1 MRVRQTFTSI
11 AALLSLA
18 VSGLVATSC
27 NDTLSEDNN
36 DGDTGLLVRLDVV
49 DEQQARLQ
57 AQYGQGSELP
67 RTALNELGF
76 PTQFTST
83 DLASRTIN
91 LENDLGM
98 NAILVENTVE
108 GINPV
113 KPEPHTRGNAI
124 SGITTDFNVSATR
137 AADAS
142 GVLGAI
148 DWINNATFDKKG
160 NPKSVQFRWS
170 SKKPYTRFY
179 ATSQVAGTNGMGQMS
194 WNGGKVSF
202 NLTTPAAVED
212 QYDLMA
218 AVSDTIRYMG
228 GNTAPRVRL
237 AFRHVLSAVNFRIG
251 NNLSATKKAVTGV
264 KFTGV
269 HGTGTY
275 TYTHSK
281 ALGTW
286 TVDGSTS
293 TFEKSGLNLAIKGI
307 GQTIMGNGTD
317 NLTFFFIPQK
327 LNGARL
333 VVTFDDGSE
342 LAADLK
348 GEWLGG
354 TTKTYTLSEKSTDWS
369 YIFNTSVVDP
379 FRVDN
384 LDRDTTFNVNVTSY
398 RYSPSVSGSQTPIA
412 WKVVGY
418 QIKQGTDWS
427 ATRTGLPSW
436 LSVNTSEGRGG
447 TDADRF
453 SITAKAATPSEV
465 EDKLDEYNSSLREDH
480 GHWQGYNL
488 GMNDGN
494 DPATEAGL
502 ENTAN
507 TYVISKSGYYRI
519 PLYYGNAI
527 VNGKER
533 VNTYRLLNDHLGNY
547 IQRGQGKIPYEYC
560 KSAAVL
566 WSDPQGA
573 ITDTQILHLSQGD
586 YLGFR
591 VDPSRVASGNAV
603 VAVRDSKKRIVWSWQ
618 LWFAK
623 KDEVEKTVVTPK
635 TYYANRTIDFMRM
648 PLGWTYTSWK
658 TLKNTTGDVS
668 IRLVLK
674 QEVSGKQEYVIIT
687 RNSETFGGYAA
698 LYQYGRKDPFLS
710 NRAKMDQLG
719 FTFADLTPNTES
731 KRKNPSLMVLNPMTF
746 ATVTGNTPSAYY
758 NQENGYGTPFWD
770 YNNGSQYFGGA
781 EKSIYDPSPVGFR
794 VATSETINF
803 IADYKDKLPE
813 GTLIARNGILL
824 NVNNGGERLFMPFYN
839 VLDKEG
845 HELNN
850 VDGLGQT
857 STYWLTHP
865 GRPKNDATYG
875 ANGTV
880 KVTVSSAH
888 LNYKGTALQNM
899 GLGIRPVKDKF
910 QYK

>member
-57 AQYGQGSELP
+57 AQYGQGSALP

-113 KPEPHTRGNAI
+113 KPESNTRGNAI

-218 AVSDTIRYMG
+218 AVSDTIHYMG

-264 KFTGV
+264 KFMGV
-269 HGTGTY
+269 HSTGTY

-327 LNGARL
+327 LNGVRL

-354 TTKTYTLSEKSTDWS
+354 TTKTYTLSEKNTDWT
-369 YIFNTSVVDP
+369 YTFNTNAVEP
-379 FRVDN
+379 FRAEN

-398 RYSPSVSGSQTPIA
+398 RYSPSVSGSQMPVA
-412 WKVVGY
+412 WKVAGY
-418 QIKQGTDWS
+418 QVKQGDNWS
-427 ATRTGLPSW
+427 AVMPGIPSW
-436 LSVNTSEGRGG
+436 ILVSSNGG
-447 TDADRF
+447 KGGSDADHL
-453 SITAKAATPSEV
+453 SITAKAASPSEV
-465 EDKLDEYNSSLREDH
+465 VDRLDDYNNSLREDH
-480 GHWQGYNL
+480 GLSFGYNL
-488 GMNDGN
+488 GMSNGI
-494 DPATEAGL
+494 DPTSEAGL

-507 TYVISKSGYYRI
+507 TYVISKSGFYRI
-519 PLYYGNAI
+519 PLYYGCAI
-527 VNGKER
+527 INGKER
-533 VNTYRLLNDHLGNY
+533 VNSYRLLNDYLGNY
-547 IQRGQGKIPYEYC
+547 LVDGKIPDEYC
-560 KSAAVL
+560 KSAEVL

-573 ITDTQILHLSQGD
+573 ITDLQIVNLSHGD
-586 YLGFR
+586 YLSFR

-603 VAVRDSKKRIVWSWQ
+603 VAVKDKKGRVVWSWQ

-623 KDEVEKTVVTPK
+623 KDEVEKTIVTPK
-635 TYYANRTIDFMRM
+635 RYYANKTIDFMRM

-658 TLKNTTGDVS
+658 TLKNANEDVS
-668 IRLVLK
+668 VRLVLQ
-674 QEVSGKQEYVIIT
+674 QEVSGKQEHIIIT
-687 RNSETFGGYAA
+687 RNSESFGGYGA

-710 NRAKMDQLG
+710 DRAKMDQLG
-719 FTFADLTPNTES
+719 FTFADLTPKN
-731 KRKNPSLMVLNPMTF
+731 KPNRKNPSLMILNPKTF
-746 ATVTGNTPSAYY
+746 ATVSGDEPSAYY
-758 NQENGYGTPFWD
+758 NESNGFGTPFWD
-770 YNNGSQYFGGA
+770 YNNGSYTFGEA

-813 GTLIARNGILL
+813 GTLVARNGILL
-824 NVNNGGERLFMPFYN
+824 NVNNGGERLFMPYYN

-845 HELNN
+845 HEFNN
-850 VDGLGQT
+850 VDGVGKS
-857 STYWLTHP
+857 STYWLTHA
-865 GRPKNDATYG
+865 GRPKDATYG
-875 ANGTV
+875 SNGTV
-880 KVTVSSAH
+880 KVTVSASK
-888 LNYKGTALQNM
+888 LTYKGVAPQNM
-899 GLGIRPVKDKF
+899 GLGVRPVKDKF

>member
-1 MRVRQTFTSI
+1 MRVRQTLTSI

-36 DGDTGLLVRLDVV
+36 DGDTGLLVRLDVE

-76 PTQFTST
+76 PTQFTSA

-98 NAILVENTVE
+98 NAILVESTVE

-113 KPEPHTRGNAI
+113 KPEANTRGNAI
-124 SGITTDFNVSATR
+124 SGITTNFNVSARR
-137 AADAS
+137 ATDAS
-142 GVLGAI
+142 GVLGAV
-148 DWINNATFDKKG
+148 DWINNATFDSKG
-160 NPKSVQFRWS
+160 RPTGTQFRWS
-170 SKKPYTRFY
+170 SKKPYARFY
-179 ATSQVAGTNGMGQMS
+179 ATSQTAGTNGMGQMA
-194 WNGGKVSF
+194 WNNDKVAF
-202 NLTTPAAVED
+202 TLTTPAAVEN

-218 AVSDTIRYMG
+218 AVSDTIRYAG
-228 GNTAPRVRL
+228 DNTVPRVGL
-237 AFRHVLSAVNFRIG
+237 AFRHVLTAVNFRIG
-251 NNLSATKKAVTGV
+251 NNLSASKKAVTGV

-269 HGTGTY
+269 HGSGSY
-275 TYTHSK
+275 SFTHSK

-286 TVDGSTS
+286 TVDGSTN

-317 NLTFFFIPQK
+317 NLTFFFIPQS
-327 LNGARL
+327 LNGVRL

-342 LAADLK
+342 LAANLT
-348 GEWLGG
+348 GQWLAG
-354 TTKTYTLSEKSTDWS
+354 TTKTYTLSEKNTDWS
-369 YIFNTSVVDP
+369 YTFNTNAVEP
-379 FRVDN
+379 FRAEN

-398 RYSPSVSGSQTPIA
+398 RHSPSVSGSQMPVA
-412 WKVVGY
+412 WKVAGY
-418 QIKQGTDWS
+418 QVKQGDNWS
-427 ATRTGLPSW
+427 SVMPGLPSW
-436 LSVNTSEGRGG
+436 ISVSSNGG
-447 TDADRF
+447 KGGSDADHL
-453 SITAKAATPSEV
+453 SITAKAASPSEV
-465 EDKLDEYNSSLREDH
+465 VDRLDDYNSSLREDH
-480 GHWQGYNL
+480 GLPFGYNL
-488 GMNDGN
+488 GMSNGI
-494 DPATEAGL
+494 DPTSEAGL
-502 ENTAN
+502 QNTAN
-507 TYVISKSGYYRI
+507 TYVISKSGFYRI
-519 PLYYGNAI
+519 PLYYGCAI
-527 VNGKER
+527 INGKER
-533 VNTYRLLNDHLGNY
+533 VNSYRLLNNYLGAY
-547 IQRGQGKIPYEYC
+547 IKDGKIPDKYC
-560 KSAAVL
+560 KSADVL

-573 ITDTQILHLSQGD
+573 ITEPQIVRLSHGN

-603 VAVRDSKKRIVWSWQ
+603 VAVKDANGKVVWSWQ

-623 KDEVEKTVVTPK
+623 KDEVEKTIVTPK
-635 TYYANRTIDFMRM
+635 RYYANREIDFMRM

-658 TLKNTTGDVS
+658 TLKNANEDVS
-668 IRLVLK
+668 VRLVLQ
-674 QEVSGKQEYVIIT
+674 QEVSGKQEHVIIT
-687 RNSETFGGYAA
+687 RNSESFGGYGA

-719 FTFADLTPNTES
+719 FTFADLTPKNEPN
-731 KRKNPSLMVLNPMTF
+731 RKNPSLMILNPMTF

-758 NQENGYGTPFWD
+758 NLENGYGTPFWD

-824 NVNNGGERLFMPFYN
+824 KVNNGGERLFMPFYN

-865 GRPKNDATYG
+865 GKPKDGTTYG
-875 ANGTV
+875 ANGTI
-880 KVTVSSAH
+880 KVTVSDAH
-888 LNYKGTALQNM
+888 LNYKGVALQNM

>member
-27 NDTLSEDNN
+27 NDTLNEDNN

-57 AQYGQGSELP
+57 AQYGQGSALP

-113 KPEPHTRGNAI
+113 KPEANTRGNAI
-124 SGITTDFNVSATR
+124 SGITTNFNVSARR
-137 AADAS
+137 ATDAS
-142 GVLGAI
+142 GVLGAV
-148 DWINNATFDKKG
+148 DWINNATFDSKG
-160 NPKSVQFRWS
+160 RPTGTQFRWS
-170 SKKPYTRFY
+170 SKKPYARFY
-179 ATSQVAGTNGMGQMS
+179 ATSQTAGTNGMGQMA
-194 WNGGKVSF
+194 WNNDKVAF
-202 NLTTPAAVED
+202 TLTTPTAVEN

-218 AVSDTIRYMG
+218 AVSDTIRYAG
-228 GNTAPRVRL
+228 DNTVPRVGL
-237 AFRHVLSAVNFRIG
+237 AFRHVLTAVNFRIG
-251 NNLSATKKAVTGV
+251 NNLSASKKAVTGV

-269 HGTGTY
+269 HGSGSY
-275 TYTHSK
+275 SFTHSK

-317 NLTFFFIPQK
+317 NLTFFFIPQS
-327 LNGARL
+327 LNGVRL

-342 LAADLK
+342 LAANLT
-348 GEWLGG
+348 GQWLAG
-354 TTKTYTLSEKSTDWS
+354 TTKTYTLSEKNTDWT
-369 YIFNTSVVDP
+369 YTFNTNAVEP
-379 FRVDN
+379 FRAEN

-398 RYSPSVSGSQTPIA
+398 RSSPSASGLQMPIA
-412 WKVVGY
+412 WKVAGY
-418 QIKQGTDWS
+418 QVKQGDNWS
-427 ATRTGLPSW
+427 AVMPGIPSW
-436 LSVNTSEGRGG
+436 ISVSSNGG
-447 TDADRF
+447 KGGSDADHL
-453 SITAKAATPSEV
+453 SITAKAASPSEV
-465 EDKLDEYNSSLREDH
+465 VDRLDDYNSSLREDH
-480 GHWQGYNL
+480 GLPFGYNL
-488 GMNDGN
+488 GMSNGI
-494 DPATEAGL
+494 DPTSEAGL

-507 TYVISKSGYYRI
+507 TYVISKSGFYRI
-519 PLYYGNAI
+519 PLYYGCAI
-527 VNGKER
+527 INGKKR
-533 VNTYRLLNDHLGNY
+533 VNSYRLLNDHLGNY
-547 IQRGQGKIPYEYC
+547 LVDGKIPDEYC
-560 KSAAVL
+560 KSAVVL
-566 WSDPQGA
+566 WSDPEGA
-573 ITDTQILHLSQGD
+573 ITDTKILPLSHGN

-603 VAVRDSKKRIVWSWQ
+603 VAVKDTKGRVVWSWQ

-623 KDEVEKTVVTPK
+623 KDEVEKTIVTPK
-635 TYYANRTIDFMRM
+635 RYHANKTIDFMRM

-658 TLKNTTGDVS
+658 TLKNANEDVS
-668 IRLVLK
+668 VRLVLQ
-674 QEVSGKQEYVIIT
+674 QEVSGKQEHVIIT
-687 RNSETFGGYAA
+687 RNSESFGGYGA

-719 FTFADLTPNTES
+719 FTFADLTPKN
-731 KRKNPSLMVLNPMTF
+731 KPNRKNPSLMILNPKTF
-746 ATVTGNTPSAYY
+746 ATVSGDEPSAYY
-758 NQENGYGTPFWD
+758 NESNGFGTPFWD
-770 YNNGSQYFGGA
+770 YNNGSYTFGEA

-803 IADYKDKLPE
+803 IADYKDVLPA
-813 GTLIARNGILL
+813 GTLVARNGILL

-839 VLDKEG
+839 VLDKQG
-845 HELNN
+845 HEFNN
-850 VDGLGQT
+850 VDGVGKS
-857 STYWLTHP
+857 STYWLTHA
-865 GRPKNDATYG
+865 GRPKDATYG
-875 ANGTV
+875 SNGTV
-880 KVTVSSAH
+880 KVTVSANK
-888 LNYKGTALQNM
+888 LTYKGVALQNM

>member
-1 MRVRQTFTSI
+1 M
-11 AALLSLA
+11 
-18 VSGLVATSC
+18 SGLVATSC

-36 DGDTGLLVRLDVV
+36 DGDTGLLVRLDVE

-76 PTQFTST
+76 PTQFTSA

-98 NAILVENTVE
+98 NAILVESTVE

-113 KPEPHTRGNAI
+113 KPEANTRGNAI
-124 SGITTDFNVSATR
+124 SGITTNFNVSARR
-137 AADAS
+137 ATDAS
-142 GVLGAI
+142 GVLGAV
-148 DWINNATFDKKG
+148 DWINNATFDSKG
-160 NPKSVQFRWS
+160 RPTGTQFRWS
-170 SKKPYTRFY
+170 SKKPYARFY
-179 ATSQVAGTNGMGQMS
+179 ATSQTAGTNGMGQMA
-194 WNGGKVSF
+194 WNNDKVAF
-202 NLTTPAAVED
+202 TLTTPAAVEN

-218 AVSDTIRYMG
+218 AVSDTIRYAG
-228 GNTAPRVRL
+228 DNTVPRVGL
-237 AFRHVLSAVNFRIG
+237 AFRHVLTAVNFRIG
-251 NNLSATKKAVTGV
+251 NNLSASKKAVTGV

-269 HGTGTY
+269 HGSGSY
-275 TYTHSK
+275 SFTHSK

-286 TVDGSTS
+286 TVDGSTN

-317 NLTFFFIPQK
+317 NLTFFFIPQS
-327 LNGARL
+327 LNGVRL

-342 LAADLK
+342 LAANLT
-348 GEWLGG
+348 GQWLAG
-354 TTKTYTLSEKSTDWS
+354 TTKTYTLSEKNTDWS
-369 YIFNTSVVDP
+369 YTFNTNAVEP
-379 FRVDN
+379 FRAEN

-398 RYSPSVSGSQTPIA
+398 RHSPSVSGSQMPVA
-412 WKVVGY
+412 WKVAGY
-418 QIKQGTDWS
+418 QVKQGDNWS
-427 ATRTGLPSW
+427 SVMPGLPSW
-436 LSVNTSEGRGG
+436 ISVSSNGG
-447 TDADRF
+447 KGGSDADHL
-453 SITAKAATPSEV
+453 SITAKAASPSEV
-465 EDKLDEYNSSLREDH
+465 VDRLDDYNSSLREDH
-480 GHWQGYNL
+480 GLPFGYNL
-488 GMNDGN
+488 GMSNGI
-494 DPATEAGL
+494 DPTSEAGL
-502 ENTAN
+502 QNTAN
-507 TYVISKSGYYRI
+507 TYVISKSGFYRI
-519 PLYYGNAI
+519 PLYYGCAI
-527 VNGKER
+527 INGKER
-533 VNTYRLLNDHLGNY
+533 VNSYRLLNNYLGAY
-547 IQRGQGKIPYEYC
+547 IKDGKIPDKYC
-560 KSAAVL
+560 KSADVL

-573 ITDTQILHLSQGD
+573 ITEPQIVRLSHGN

-603 VAVRDSKKRIVWSWQ
+603 VAVKDANGKVVWSWQ

-623 KDEVEKTVVTPK
+623 KDEVEKTIVTPK
-635 TYYANRTIDFMRM
+635 RYYANREIDFMRM

-658 TLKNTTGDVS
+658 TLKNANEDVS
-668 IRLVLK
+668 VRLVLQ
-674 QEVSGKQEYVIIT
+674 QEVSGKQEHVIIT
-687 RNSETFGGYAA
+687 RNSESFGGYGA

-719 FTFADLTPNTES
+719 FTFADLTPKNEPN
-731 KRKNPSLMVLNPMTF
+731 RKNPSLMILNPMTF

-758 NQENGYGTPFWD
+758 NLENGYGTPFWD

-824 NVNNGGERLFMPFYN
+824 KVNNGGERLFMPFYN

-865 GRPKNDATYG
+865 GKPKDGTTYG
-875 ANGTV
+875 ANGTI
-880 KVTVSSAH
+880 KVTVSDAH
-888 LNYKGTALQNM
+888 LNYKGVALQNM

>member
-1 MRVRQTFTSI
+1 MRVRQTLTSI

-36 DGDTGLLVRLDVV
+36 DGDTGLLVRLDVE

-76 PTQFTST
+76 PTQFTSA

-98 NAILVENTVE
+98 NAILVESTVE

-113 KPEPHTRGNAI
+113 KPEANTRGNAI
-124 SGITTDFNVSATR
+124 SGITTNFNVSARR
-137 AADAS
+137 ATDAS
-142 GVLGAI
+142 GVLGAV
-148 DWINNATFDKKG
+148 DWINNATFDSKG
-160 NPKSVQFRWS
+160 RPTGTQFRWS
-170 SKKPYTRFY
+170 SKKPYARFY
-179 ATSQVAGTNGMGQMS
+179 ATSQTAGTNGMGQMA
-194 WNGGKVSF
+194 WNNDKVAF
-202 NLTTPAAVED
+202 TLTTPAAVEN

-218 AVSDTIRYMG
+218 AVSDTIRYAG
-228 GNTAPRVRL
+228 DNTVPRVGL
-237 AFRHVLSAVNFRIG
+237 AFRHVLTAVNFRIG
-251 NNLSATKKAVTGV
+251 NNLSASKKAVTGV

-269 HGTGTY
+269 HGSGSY
-275 TYTHSK
+275 SFTHSK

-286 TVDGSTS
+286 TVDGSTN

-317 NLTFFFIPQK
+317 NLTFFFIPQSV
-327 LNGARL
+327 NGVRL

-342 LAADLK
+342 LAANLT
-348 GEWLGG
+348 GQWLAG
-354 TTKTYTLSEKSTDWS
+354 TTKTYTLSEKNTDWS
-369 YIFNTSVVDP
+369 YTFNTNAVEP
-379 FRVDN
+379 FRAEN

-398 RYSPSVSGSQTPIA
+398 RHSPSVSGSQMPVA
-412 WKVVGY
+412 WKVAGY
-418 QIKQGTDWS
+418 QVKQGDNWS
-427 ATRTGLPSW
+427 SVMPGLPSW
-436 LSVNTSEGRGG
+436 ISVSSNGG
-447 TDADRF
+447 KGGSDADHL
-453 SITAKAATPSEV
+453 SITAKAASPSEV
-465 EDKLDEYNSSLREDH
+465 VDRLDDYNSSLREDH
-480 GHWQGYNL
+480 GLPFGYNL
-488 GMNDGN
+488 GMSNGI
-494 DPATEAGL
+494 DPTSEAGL
-502 ENTAN
+502 QNTAN
-507 TYVISKSGYYRI
+507 TYVISKSGFYRI
-519 PLYYGNAI
+519 PLYYGCAI
-527 VNGKER
+527 INGKER
-533 VNTYRLLNDHLGNY
+533 VNSYRLLNNYLGAY
-547 IQRGQGKIPYEYC
+547 IKDGKIPDKYC
-560 KSAAVL
+560 KSADVL

-573 ITDTQILHLSQGD
+573 ITEPQIVRLSHGN

-603 VAVRDSKKRIVWSWQ
+603 VAVKDANGKVVWSWQ

-623 KDEVEKTVVTPK
+623 KDEVEKTIVTPK
-635 TYYANRTIDFMRM
+635 RYYANREIDFMRM

-658 TLKNTTGDVS
+658 TLKNANEDVS
-668 IRLVLK
+668 VRLVLQ
-674 QEVSGKQEYVIIT
+674 QEVSGKQEHVIIT
-687 RNSETFGGYAA
+687 RNSESFGGYGA

-719 FTFADLTPNTES
+719 FTFADLTPKNEPN
-731 KRKNPSLMVLNPMTF
+731 RKNPSLMILNPMTF

-758 NQENGYGTPFWD
+758 NLENGYGTPFWD

-824 NVNNGGERLFMPFYN
+824 KVNNGGERLFMPFYN

-865 GRPKNDATYG
+865 GKPKDGTTYG
-875 ANGTV
+875 ANGTI
-880 KVTVSSAH
+880 KVTVSDAH
-888 LNYKGTALQNM
+888 LNYKGVALQNM

>member
-1 MRVRQTFTSI
+1 MRVRQTLTSI

-36 DGDTGLLVRLDVV
+36 DGDTGLLVRLDVE

-57 AQYGQGSELP
+57 AQYGQGTALP

-76 PTQFTST
+76 PTQFTSA

-98 NAILVENTVE
+98 NAILVESTVE

-113 KPEPHTRGNAI
+113 KPEANTRGNAI
-124 SGITTDFNVSATR
+124 SGITTNFNVSARR
-137 AADAS
+137 ATDAS
-142 GVLGAI
+142 GVLGAV
-148 DWINNATFDKKG
+148 DWINNATFDSKG
-160 NPKSVQFRWS
+160 RPTGTQFRWS
-170 SKKPYTRFY
+170 SKKPYARFY
-179 ATSQVAGTNGMGQMS
+179 ATSQTAGTNGMGQMA
-194 WNGGKVSF
+194 WNNDKVAF
-202 NLTTPAAVED
+202 TLTTPAAVEN

-218 AVSDTIRYMG
+218 AVSDTIRYAG
-228 GNTAPRVRL
+228 DNTVPRVGL
-237 AFRHVLSAVNFRIG
+237 AFRHVLTAVNFRIG
-251 NNLSATKKAVTGV
+251 NNLSASKKAVTGV

-269 HGTGTY
+269 HGSGSY
-275 TYTHSK
+275 SFTHSK

-286 TVDGSTS
+286 TVDGSTN

-317 NLTFFFIPQK
+317 NLTFFFIPQS
-327 LNGARL
+327 LNGVRL

-342 LAADLK
+342 LAANLT
-348 GEWLGG
+348 GQWLAG
-354 TTKTYTLSEKSTDWS
+354 TTKTYTLSEKNTDWS
-369 YIFNTSVVDP
+369 YTFNTNAVEP
-379 FRVDN
+379 FRAEN

-398 RYSPSVSGSQTPIA
+398 RHSPSVSGSQMPVA
-412 WKVVGY
+412 WKVAGY
-418 QIKQGTDWS
+418 QVKQGDNWS
-427 ATRTGLPSW
+427 SVMPGLPSW
-436 LSVNTSEGRGG
+436 ISVSSNGG
-447 TDADRF
+447 KGGSDADHL
-453 SITAKAATPSEV
+453 SITAKAASPSEV
-465 EDKLDEYNSSLREDH
+465 VDRLDDYNSSLREDH
-480 GHWQGYNL
+480 GLPFGYNL
-488 GMNDGN
+488 GMSNGI
-494 DPATEAGL
+494 DPTSEAGL
-502 ENTAN
+502 QNTAN
-507 TYVISKSGYYRI
+507 TYVISKSGFYRI
-519 PLYYGNAI
+519 PLYYGCAI
-527 VNGKER
+527 INGKER
-533 VNTYRLLNDHLGNY
+533 VNSYRLLNNYLGAY
-547 IQRGQGKIPYEYC
+547 IKDGKIPDKYC
-560 KSAAVL
+560 KSADVL

-573 ITDTQILHLSQGD
+573 ITDLKIVNLSHGD

-603 VAVRDSKKRIVWSWQ
+603 VAVKDANEKVVWSWQ

-623 KDEVEKTVVTPK
+623 KDEVEKTIVTPK
-635 TYYANRTIDFMRM
+635 RYYANREIDFMRM

-658 TLKNTTGDVS
+658 TLKNANEDVS
-668 IRLVLK
+668 VRLVLQ
-674 QEVSGKQEYVIIT
+674 QEVSGKQEHVIIT
-687 RNSETFGGYAA
+687 RNSESFGGYGA

-719 FTFADLTPNTES
+719 FTFADLTPQNEP
-731 KRKNPSLMVLNPMTF
+731 KRKNPSLMILNPMTF

-758 NQENGYGTPFWD
+758 NLENGYGTPFWD

-824 NVNNGGERLFMPFYN
+824 KVNNGGERLFMPFYN

-845 HELNN
+845 HEFNN
-850 VDGLGQT
+850 VDDLGQT

>member
-36 DGDTGLLVRLDVV
+36 DGDTGLLVRLDVE

-76 PTQFTST
+76 PTQFTSA

-91 LENDLGM
+91 IENDLGM
-98 NAILVENTVE
+98 NAILVESTVE

-113 KPEPHTRGNAI
+113 KPEANTRGNAI
-124 SGITTDFNVSATR
+124 SGITTNFNVSARR
-137 AADAS
+137 ATDAS
-142 GVLGAI
+142 GVLGAV
-148 DWINNATFDKKG
+148 DWINNATFDSKG
-160 NPKSVQFRWS
+160 RPTGTQFRWS
-170 SKKPYTRFY
+170 SKKPYARFY
-179 ATSQVAGTNGMGQMS
+179 ATSQTTGTNGMGQMA
-194 WNGGKVSF
+194 WNNGKVAF
-202 NLTTPAAVED
+202 TLTTPAAVED

-218 AVSDTIRYMG
+218 AVSDTIRYAG
-228 GNTAPRVRL
+228 DNTVPRVGL
-237 AFRHVLSAVNFRIG
+237 AFRHVLTAVNFRIG
-251 NNLSATKKAVTGV
+251 NNLSAAKKAVTGV

-269 HGTGTY
+269 HGSGSY
-275 TYTHSK
+275 SFTHSK

-317 NLTFFFIPQK
+317 NLTFFFIPQS
-327 LNGARL
+327 LNGVRL

-342 LAADLK
+342 LAANLT
-348 GEWLGG
+348 GQWLAG
-354 TTKTYTLSEKSTDWS
+354 TTKTYTLSEKNTDWS
-369 YIFNTSVVDP
+369 YTFNTNAVEP
-379 FRVDN
+379 FRAEN

-398 RYSPSVSGSQTPIA
+398 RYSPSVSGSQMPVA
-412 WKVVGY
+412 WKVAGY
-418 QIKQGTDWS
+418 QVKQGDNWS
-427 ATRTGLPSW
+427 AVMPGIPSW
-436 LSVNTSEGRGG
+436 ILVSSNGG
-447 TDADRF
+447 KGGSDADHL
-453 SITAKAATPSEV
+453 SITAKAASPSEV
-465 EDKLDEYNSSLREDH
+465 VDRLDDYNNSLREEH
-480 GHWQGYNL
+480 GLPFGYNL
-488 GMNDGN
+488 GMSNGI
-494 DPATEAGL
+494 DPASESGL
-502 ENTAN
+502 QNTAN
-507 TYVISKSGYYRI
+507 TYVISKSGFYRI
-519 PLYYGNAI
+519 PLYYGCAI
-527 VNGKER
+527 INGKER
-533 VNTYRLLNDHLGNY
+533 VNSYRLLNNYLGAY
-547 IQRGQGKIPYEYC
+547 IKDGKIPDKYC
-560 KSAAVL
+560 KSAEVL

-573 ITDTQILHLSQGD
+573 ITDLKIVNLSHGD

-603 VAVRDSKKRIVWSWQ
+603 VAVKDASGKVVWSWQ

-623 KDEVEKTVVTPK
+623 KDEVEKTIVTPK
-635 TYYANRTIDFMRM
+635 RYYANKEIDFMRM

-658 TLKNTTGDVS
+658 TLKNANEDVS
-668 IRLVLK
+668 VRLVLQ
-674 QEVSGKQEYVIIT
+674 QEVSGKQEHVIIT
-687 RNSETFGGYAA
+687 RNSESFGGYGA

-719 FTFADLTPNTES
+719 FTFADLTPQNEP
-731 KRKNPSLMVLNPMTF
+731 KRKNPSLMILNPMTF

-758 NQENGYGTPFWD
+758 NLENGYGTPFWD
-770 YNNGSQYFGGA
+770 YNNGSQHFGGA

-845 HELNN
+845 HEFNN

-865 GRPKNDATYG
+865 GKPKDGATYG

-880 KVTVSSAH
+880 KVTVSDAH
-888 LNYKGTALQNM
+888 LNYKGVALQNM

>member
-36 DGDTGLLVRLDVV
+36 DGDTGLLVRLDVE

-76 PTQFTST
+76 PTQFTSA

-91 LENDLGM
+91 IENDLGM
-98 NAILVENTVE
+98 NAILVESTVE

-113 KPEPHTRGNAI
+113 KPEANTRGNAI
-124 SGITTDFNVSATR
+124 SGITTNFNVSARR
-137 AADAS
+137 ATDAS
-142 GVLGAI
+142 GVLGAV
-148 DWINNATFDKKG
+148 DWINNATFDSKG
-160 NPKSVQFRWS
+160 RPTGTQFRWS
-170 SKKPYTRFY
+170 SKKPYARFY
-179 ATSQVAGTNGMGQMS
+179 ATSQTAGTNGMGQMA
-194 WNGGKVSF
+194 WNNGKVAF
-202 NLTTPAAVED
+202 TLTTPAAVED

-218 AVSDTIRYMG
+218 AVSDTIRYAG
-228 GNTAPRVRL
+228 DNTVPRVGL
-237 AFRHVLSAVNFRIG
+237 AFRHVLTAVNFRIG
-251 NNLSATKKAVTGV
+251 NNLSAAKKAVTGV

-269 HGTGTY
+269 HGSGSY
-275 TYTHSK
+275 SFTHSK

-317 NLTFFFIPQK
+317 NLTFFFIPQS
-327 LNGARL
+327 LNGVRL

-342 LAADLK
+342 LAANLT
-348 GEWLGG
+348 GQWLAG
-354 TTKTYTLSEKSTDWS
+354 TTKTYTLSEKNTDWS
-369 YIFNTSVVDP
+369 YTFNTNAVEP
-379 FRVDN
+379 FRAEN

-398 RYSPSVSGSQTPIA
+398 RYSPSVSGSQMPVA
-412 WKVVGY
+412 WKVAGY
-418 QIKQGTDWS
+418 QVKQGDNWS
-427 ATRTGLPSW
+427 AVMPGIPSW
-436 LSVNTSEGRGG
+436 ILVSSNGG
-447 TDADRF
+447 KGGSDADHL
-453 SITAKAATPSEV
+453 SITAKAASPSEV
-465 EDKLDEYNSSLREDH
+465 VDRLDDYNNSLREEH
-480 GHWQGYNL
+480 GLPFGYNL
-488 GMNDGN
+488 GMSNGI
-494 DPATEAGL
+494 DPASESGL
-502 ENTAN
+502 QNTAN
-507 TYVISKSGYYRI
+507 TYVISKSGFYRI
-519 PLYYGNAI
+519 PLYYGCAI
-527 VNGKER
+527 INGKER
-533 VNTYRLLNDHLGNY
+533 VNSYRLLNNYLGAY
-547 IQRGQGKIPYEYC
+547 IKDGKIPDKYC
-560 KSAAVL
+560 KSAEVL

-573 ITDTQILHLSQGD
+573 ITDLKIVNLSHGD

-603 VAVRDSKKRIVWSWQ
+603 VAVKDASGKVVWSWQ

-623 KDEVEKTVVTPK
+623 KDEVEKTIVTPK
-635 TYYANRTIDFMRM
+635 RYYANKEIDFMRM

-658 TLKNTTGDVS
+658 TLKNANEDVS
-668 IRLVLK
+668 VRLVLQ
-674 QEVSGKQEYVIIT
+674 QEVSGKQEHVIIT
-687 RNSETFGGYAA
+687 RNSESFGGYGA

-719 FTFADLTPNTES
+719 FTFADLTPQNEP
-731 KRKNPSLMVLNPMTF
+731 KRKNPSLMILNPMTF

-758 NQENGYGTPFWD
+758 NLENGYGTPFWD
-770 YNNGSQYFGGA
+770 YNNGSQHFGGA

-845 HELNN
+845 HEFNN

-865 GRPKNDATYG
+865 GKPKDGATYG

-880 KVTVSSAH
+880 KVTVSDAH
-888 LNYKGTALQNM
+888 LNYKGVALQNM

>member
-1 MRVRQTFTSI
+1 MRVRQTLTSI

-27 NDTLSEDNN
+27 NDTLNEDNN

-57 AQYGQGSELP
+57 AQYGQGSALP

-98 NAILVENTVE
+98 NAILVESTVE

-113 KPEPHTRGNAI
+113 KPEANTRGNAI
-124 SGITTDFNVSATR
+124 SGITTNFNVSARR
-137 AADAS
+137 ATDAS
-142 GVLGAI
+142 GVLGAV
-148 DWINNATFDKKG
+148 DWINNATFDSKG
-160 NPKSVQFRWS
+160 RPTGTQFRWS
-170 SKKPYTRFY
+170 SKKPYARFY
-179 ATSQVAGTNGMGQMS
+179 ATSQTAGTNGMGQMA
-194 WNGGKVSF
+194 WNNGKVAF
-202 NLTTPAAVED
+202 TLTTPAAVED

-218 AVSDTIRYMG
+218 AVSDTIRYAG
-228 GNTAPRVRL
+228 DNTVPRVGL
-237 AFRHVLSAVNFRIG
+237 AFRHVLTAVNFRIG
-251 NNLSATKKAVTGV
+251 NNLSAAKKAVTGV

-269 HGTGTY
+269 HGSGSY
-275 TYTHSK
+275 SFTHSK

-317 NLTFFFIPQK
+317 NLTFFFIPQS
-327 LNGARL
+327 LSGVRL

-342 LAADLK
+342 LAANLT
-348 GEWLGG
+348 GQWLAG
-354 TTKTYTLSEKSTDWS
+354 TTKTYTLSEKNTDWS
-369 YIFNTSVVDP
+369 YTFNTNAVEP
-379 FRVDN
+379 FRAEN

-398 RYSPSVSGSQTPIA
+398 RYSPSVSGSQMPVA
-412 WKVVGY
+412 WKVAGY
-418 QIKQGTDWS
+418 QVKQGDNWS
-427 ATRTGLPSW
+427 AVMPGIPSW
-436 LSVNTSEGRGG
+436 ISVSSNGG
-447 TDADRF
+447 KGGSDADHL
-453 SITAKAATPSEV
+453 SITAKAASPSEV
-465 EDKLDEYNSSLREDH
+465 VDRLDDYNNSLREDH
-480 GHWQGYNL
+480 GLSFGYNL
-488 GMNDGN
+488 GMSNGI
-494 DPATEAGL
+494 DPTSEAGL

-507 TYVISKSGYYRI
+507 TYVISKSGFYRI
-519 PLYYGNAI
+519 PLYYGCAI
-527 VNGKER
+527 INGKER
-533 VNTYRLLNDHLGNY
+533 VNSYRLLNNHLGNY
-547 IQRGQGKIPYEYC
+547 LQDGKIPYKYC
-560 KSAAVL
+560 KSAVVL

-603 VAVRDSKKRIVWSWQ
+603 VAVKDANGKVVWSWQ

-623 KDEVEKTVVTPK
+623 KDEVEKTIITPK
-635 TYYANRTIDFMRM
+635 RYHANKTIDFMRM

-658 TLKNTTGDVS
+658 TLKNANEDVS
-668 IRLVLK
+668 VRLVLQ
-674 QEVSGKQEYVIIT
+674 QEVSGKQEHVIIT
-687 RNSETFGGYAA
+687 RNSESFGGYGA

-719 FTFADLTPNTES
+719 FTFADLTPNN
-731 KRKNPSLMVLNPMTF
+731 KPNRKNPSLMILNPMTF
-746 ATVTGNTPSAYY
+746 ATVSGNVPSAYY
-758 NQENGYGTPFWD
+758 NEDNGYGTPFWD
-770 YNNGSQYFGGA
+770 YNNGSYTFGEA

-803 IADYKDKLPE
+803 IADYKDVLPA
-813 GTLIARNGILL
+813 GTLVARNGILL

-839 VLDKEG
+839 VLDKQG
-845 HELNN
+845 HEFNN
-850 VDGLGQT
+850 VDGVGKS
-857 STYWLTHP
+857 STYWLTHA
-865 GRPKNDATYG
+865 GRPKDATYG
-875 ANGTV
+875 SNGTV
-880 KVTVSSAH
+880 KVTVSASK
-888 LNYKGTALQNM
+888 LTYKGVAPQNM
-899 GLGIRPVKDKF
+899 GLGVRPVKDKF

>member
-57 AQYGQGSELP
+57 AQYGQGSALP

-113 KPEPHTRGNAI
+113 KPEANTRGNAI
-124 SGITTDFNVSATR
+124 SGITTNFNVSARR
-137 AADAS
+137 ATDAS
-142 GVLGAI
+142 GVLGAV
-148 DWINNATFDKKG
+148 DWINNATFDSKG
-160 NPKSVQFRWS
+160 RPTGTQFRWS
-170 SKKPYTRFY
+170 SKKPYARFY
-179 ATSQVAGTNGMGQMS
+179 ATSQTAGTNGMGQMA
-194 WNGGKVSF
+194 WNNDKVAF
-202 NLTTPAAVED
+202 TLTTPTAVEN

-218 AVSDTIRYMG
+218 AVSDTIRYAG
-228 GNTAPRVRL
+228 DNTVPRVGL
-237 AFRHVLSAVNFRIG
+237 AFRHVLTAVNFRIG
-251 NNLSATKKAVTGV
+251 NNLSASKKAVTGV

-269 HGTGTY
+269 HGSGSY
-275 TYTHSK
+275 SFTHSK

-317 NLTFFFIPQK
+317 NLTFFFIPQS
-327 LNGARL
+327 LNGVRL

-342 LAADLK
+342 LAANLT
-348 GEWLGG
+348 GQWLAG
-354 TTKTYTLSEKSTDWS
+354 TTKTYTLSEKNTDWT
-369 YIFNTSVVDP
+369 YTFNTNAVEP
-379 FRVDN
+379 FRAEN

-398 RYSPSVSGSQTPIA
+398 RSSPSASGLQMPIA
-412 WKVVGY
+412 WKVAGY
-418 QIKQGTDWS
+418 QVKQGDNWS
-427 ATRTGLPSW
+427 AVMPGIPSW
-436 LSVNTSEGRGG
+436 ISVSSNGG
-447 TDADRF
+447 KGGSDADHL
-453 SITAKAATPSEV
+453 SITAKAASPSEV
-465 EDKLDEYNSSLREDH
+465 VDRLDDYNSSLREDH
-480 GHWQGYNL
+480 GLPFGYNL
-488 GMNDGN
+488 GMSNGI
-494 DPATEAGL
+494 DPTSEAGL

-507 TYVISKSGYYRI
+507 TYVISKSGFYRI
-519 PLYYGNAI
+519 PLYYGCAI
-527 VNGKER
+527 INGKKR
-533 VNTYRLLNDHLGNY
+533 VNSYRLLNDHLGNY
-547 IQRGQGKIPYEYC
+547 LVDGKIPDEYC
-560 KSAAVL
+560 KSAVVL
-566 WSDPQGA
+566 WSDPEGA
-573 ITDTQILHLSQGD
+573 ITDTKILPLSHGN

-603 VAVRDSKKRIVWSWQ
+603 VAVKDTKGRVVWSWQ

-623 KDEVEKTVVTPK
+623 KDEVEKTIVTPK
-635 TYYANRTIDFMRM
+635 RYHANKTIDFMRM

-658 TLKNTTGDVS
+658 TLKNANEDVS
-668 IRLVLK
+668 VRLVLQ
-674 QEVSGKQEYVIIT
+674 QEVSGKQEHVIIT
-687 RNSETFGGYAA
+687 RNSESFGGYGA

-719 FTFADLTPNTES
+719 FTFADLTPKN
-731 KRKNPSLMVLNPMTF
+731 KPNRKNPSLMILNPKTF
-746 ATVTGNTPSAYY
+746 ATVSGDEPSAYY
-758 NQENGYGTPFWD
+758 NESNGFGTPFWD
-770 YNNGSQYFGGA
+770 YNNGSYTFGEA

-803 IADYKDKLPE
+803 IADYKDVLPA
-813 GTLIARNGILL
+813 GTLVARNGILL

-839 VLDKEG
+839 VLDKQG
-845 HELNN
+845 HEFNN
-850 VDGLGQT
+850 VDGVGKS
-857 STYWLTHP
+857 STYWLTHA
-865 GRPKNDATYG
+865 GRPKDATYG
-875 ANGTV
+875 SNGTV
-880 KVTVSSAH
+880 KVTVSANK
-888 LNYKGTALQNM
+888 LTYKGVALQNM

>member
-27 NDTLSEDNN
+27 NDTINEDSN

-76 PTQFTST
+76 PTQFTSA

-124 SGITTDFNVSATR
+124 SGITTDFNVSARR
-137 AADAS
+137 ATDAS
-142 GVLGAI
+142 GVLGAV
-148 DWINNATFDKKG
+148 DWINNATFDSKG
-160 NPKSVQFRWS
+160 RPTGTQFRWS
-170 SKKPYTRFY
+170 SKKPYARFY
-179 ATSQVAGTNGMGQMS
+179 ATSQTAGTNGMGQMA
-194 WNGGKVSF
+194 WNNGKVAF
-202 NLTTPAAVED
+202 TLTTPAAVED

-218 AVSDTIRYMG
+218 AVSDTIRYAG
-228 GNTAPRVRL
+228 DNTVPRVGL
-237 AFRHVLSAVNFRIG
+237 AFRHVLTAINFRIG
-251 NNLSATKKAVTGV
+251 NNLSAAKKAVTGV

-269 HGTGTY
+269 HGSGSY
-275 TYTHSK
+275 SFTHSK

-317 NLTFFFIPQK
+317 NLTFFFIPQS
-327 LNGARL
+327 LNGVRL

-342 LAADLK
+342 LAANLT
-348 GEWLGG
+348 GQWLAG
-354 TTKTYTLSEKSTDWS
+354 TTKTYTLSEKNTDWS

-398 RYSPSVSGSQTPIA
+398 RYSASVSGSQAPIA

-418 QIKQGTDWS
+418 QVKQGTDWS

-436 LSVNTSEGRGG
+436 LSVSSNGGKGG

-465 EDKLDEYNSSLREDH
+465 EDKLDEYNSSLREEH
-480 GHWQGYNL
+480 GLPFGYNL
-488 GMNDGN
+488 GMSNGV
-494 DPATEAGL
+494 DPTSEAGL
-502 ENTAN
+502 QNTAN
-507 TYVISKSGYYRI
+507 TYVISKSGFYRI

-533 VNTYRLLNDHLGNY
+533 VNTYRLLTDHLGNY
-547 IQRGQGKIPYEYC
+547 IQPGEGKIPYNYC
-560 KSAAVL
+560 KSAEVL

-591 VDPSRVASGNAV
+591 VDPSHVASGNAV
-603 VAVRDSKKRIVWSWQ
+603 VAVKDSKGRIVWSWQ

-668 IRLVLK
+668 IRLVLE
-674 QEVSGKQEYVIIT
+674 QEVSGKKEYVIIT

-719 FTFADLTPNTES
+719 FKFADLTPNTES

-758 NQENGYGTPFWD
+758 NLANGYGTPFWD
-770 YNNGSQYFGGA
+770 YNNGSQHFGGA

-794 VATSETINF
+794 VATSETIDF

-845 HELNN
+845 HEFNN
-850 VDGLGQT
+850 VDDLGQT